1 LVVFIEFREVY
12 SGLRRDKEGFEA
24 GYFQDGED
32 VAVAENEEVDFIAEF
47 GEGGRGRRRAC
58 WGCR

>member
-1 LVVFIEFREVY
+1 LVVFIEFREVD

-32 VAVAENEEVDFIAEF
+32 VVVAENEEVDFIAEF

-58 WGCR
+58 